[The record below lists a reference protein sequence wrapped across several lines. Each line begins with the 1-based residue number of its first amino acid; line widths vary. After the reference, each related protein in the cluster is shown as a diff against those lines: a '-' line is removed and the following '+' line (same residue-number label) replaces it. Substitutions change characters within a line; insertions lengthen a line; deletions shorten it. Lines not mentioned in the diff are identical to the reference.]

1 MGRRPINQIGNVYG
15 KWTVIDKDPQKNS
28 CGQVCWICR
37 CQCGTIKSISGKILR
52 RGKSK
57 SCGCN
62 NTAIH
67 IGDVFGQLTVIAE
80 DTKKDK
86 YYHKYYQC
94 QCSCGNV
101 VIVRGS
107 NLKEHQTVSC
117 KCKTPRLNLIN
128 KRFGL
133 LTVIED
139 MGNDSNGNSLW
150 KCQCDCGKVKI
161 IKGGNLSS
169 GNTISCGCHKS
180 SKGQLKIESILKENN
195 LIYKREYIPKDLS
208 NRRFDFAIFE
218 QDHELPSLLIQYD
231 GIQHF
236 QEWDLGSDTLTERQ
250 QKDEQKNQWAKKNNI
265 LLIRIP
271 YWELD
276 NLNKQLLFSS
286 KYLI

>member
-1 MGRRPINQIGNVYG
+1 MGRQPINQIGNTYG
-15 KWTVIDKDPQKNS
+15 KWTVIQKDPQKNS
-28 CGQVCWICR
+28 CGQVCWICQ
-37 CQCGTIKSISGKILR
+37 CQCGTIKSVSGKVLR

-62 NTAIH
+62 LKQIY
-67 IGDVFGQLTVIAE
+67 IGDIFGKLEVIEE
-80 DTKKDK
+80 DTIKNNYKYWKCKCDCGNIISVRGTNLTSGNTTSCGHSNNTRLSLLNQSFGMLKVIQDAGKDK
-86 YYHKYYQC
+86 
-94 QCSCGNV
+94 
-101 VIVRGS
+101 
-107 NLKEHQTVSC
+107 T
-117 KCKTPRLNLIN
+117 
-128 KRFGL
+128 
-133 LTVIED
+133 
-139 MGNDSNGNSLW
+139 GNSLW
-150 KCQCDCGKVKI
+150 KCQCVCGKIKI
-161 IKGGNLSS
+161 IRGSNLIS
-169 GNTISCGCHKS
+169 GNTISCGCHKT

-218 QDHELPSLLIQYD
+218 KDHEMPSLLIQYD

-236 QEWDLGSDTLTERQ
+236 QEWNLGNDTLAERQ

>member
-1 MGRRPINQIGNVYG
+1 MGRQPINQIGNVYG

-37 CQCGTIKSISGKILR
+37 CQCGTIKSISGKVLR
-52 RGKSK
+52 RGKSQ

-67 IGDVFGQLTVIAE
+67 VGDVFGQLTVIAE

-169 GNTISCGCHKS
+169 GNTISCGCKKS
-180 SKGQLKIESILKENN
+180 SKGQLLIQNILKQNN
-195 LIYKREYIPKDLS
+195 LYYKRE
-208 NRRFDFAIFE
+208 
-218 QDHELPSLLIQYD
+218 
-231 GIQHF
+231 
-236 QEWDLGSDTLTERQ
+236 
-250 QKDEQKNQWAKKNNI
+250 
-265 LLIRIP
+265 
-271 YWELD
+271 
-276 NLNKQLLFSS
+276 
-286 KYLI
+286 